1 MRKFLTIILFFIFF
15 IFFTFIGCKEREENK
30 TITPTVI
37 LSSSFTKTPLPPT
50 LTQTPTISSFYTRY
64 TKQPMPTETIS
75 AIQFGNPS
83 EKLLP
88 SNPTV
93 TPAEKITLPEPYIFI
108 IKWGN
113 EGVKDGQFKFLRD
126 ITINSKGYVYVI
138 DYDRIQKFDSSGNF
152 ITKWGSYGKSN
163 GQFSCP
169 FGISTDYKENIYI
182 TDSGNYRIQKF
193 DSSGNFI
200 TKWGSYGDK
209 NKEITDPKSIAV
221 DKNGNVFVV
230 SWQHYIHKFTPEG
243 QSIKTWDIEEY
254 NNTLGS
260 HCDHHLEDIVIDPY
274 GYIYVVNSLIS
285 ASADDSIYECCIKK
299 FDSNGKFIL
308 KWGSKH
314 DQNAPFG
321 GSIRIGM
328 DFNGNIYV
336 ANMGNHCI
344 QKFDP
349 NGKLILKFGSY
360 GTANGQFKNPSD
372 IAIDNEGNIYVTDY
386 GNHRVQ
392 KFKPNPEFKINKN

>member
-1 MRKFLTIILFFIFF
+1 MKYHLMIIIFLIALIM
-15 IFFTFIGCKEREENK
+15 IGCREKREDK
-30 TITPTVI
+30 IIKGTVI
-37 LSSSFTKTPLPPT
+37 LSPSPEKTPSLST
-50 LTQTPTISSFYTRY
+50 LTPHPAISPFYTRY
-64 TKQPMPTETIS
+64 TKPIPIETAS

-83 EKLLP
+83 KTLLP
-88 SNPTV
+88 LTPVVAPTN
-93 TPAEKITLPEPYIFI
+93 KMTLSEPYIFI
-108 IKWGN
+108 AKWGK
-113 EGVKDGQFKFLRD
+113 EGTKDGQFKIPLGITVSVKGYIYVSEGYETYRIQKSDSSGNFITKWGAYGKGDGQFDTSFD
-126 ITINSKGYVYVI
+126 ITIDHKDNIYVADTYNN
-138 DYDRIQKFDSSGNF
+138 RIQKFDSSGNF
-152 ITKWGSYGKSN
+152 ITKWGA
-163 GQFSCP
+163 
-169 FGISTDYKENIYI
+169 
-182 TDSGNYRIQKF
+182 
-193 DSSGNFI
+193 
-200 TKWGSYGDK
+200 YGD
-209 NKEITDPKSIAV
+209 NNRELSSPKGVAV
-221 DKNGNVFVV
+221 DTEGNVFVV

-336 ANMGNHCI
+336 ANTGNHCI